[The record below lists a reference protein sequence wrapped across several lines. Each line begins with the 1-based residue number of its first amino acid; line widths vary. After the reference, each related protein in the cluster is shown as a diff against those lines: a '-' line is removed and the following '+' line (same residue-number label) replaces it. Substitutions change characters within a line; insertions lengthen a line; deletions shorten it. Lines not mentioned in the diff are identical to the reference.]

1 MSFVWVM
8 RDCQVG
14 TISRQSELQFRKKRA
29 RGRLGSFEY
38 IEQERTKAKM
48 VGDTDI

>member
-1 MSFVWVM
+1 MGHEGLPG
-8 RDCQVG
+8 RN
-14 TISRQSELQFRKKRA
+14 ISRQLELQFRKKRA

-38 IEQERTKAKM
+38 IEQERTKDKM